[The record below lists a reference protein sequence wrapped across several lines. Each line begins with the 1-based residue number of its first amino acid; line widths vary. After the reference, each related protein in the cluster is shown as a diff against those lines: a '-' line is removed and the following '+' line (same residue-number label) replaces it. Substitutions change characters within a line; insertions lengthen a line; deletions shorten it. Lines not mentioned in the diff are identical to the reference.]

1 MIGTSNLN
9 PSNFTRRNFLKR
21 TSLLLAGAQAAPLL
35 FVTGTARAAD
45 TGNVVA
51 ETSFGKIRGTVAGD
65 IKIFKGVPYG
75 GNTAGANRFMPPTKP
90 AKWTGVRDALAYGP
104 TAPQT
109 VGGRARPGAP
119 PEGEDCLVLNV
130 WTPSVSG
137 GKRPVMVWLHGGGF
151 SSGSGSSPINDGQ
164 SLAHTSDV
172 VVVTI
177 NHRLNVLGST
187 YLGEAVGPDFA
198 LSGSVGV
205 LDIVAALQ
213 WVRENIGHFGGD
225 PNLVTIFG
233 QSGGGRKV
241 ATLMSMPSAK
251 GLYHRAIIESGAVL
265 RLTTPEDAIRTT
277 GLLLSELG
285 LKANQ
290 ARELQ
295 TVPVE
300 RLLAADAAVQK
311 KITLR
316 EPGMTASSPMVD
328 GKALP
333 SQPWDP
339 AAPALSANIPLL
351 IGWAHTE
358 ETLYDRPTPEKLAL
372 DEAGLKKRAAARVGG
387 DPDRVIAAFRAAHPE
402 ATPWDLSILIA
413 TDHPR
418 GAYTRELAKRK
429 AAQAGG
435 NSAAQAYVYRFDWET
450 PEGGGHMRSPHTVE
464 IPFVFNNIKIAGPL
478 ISQMPEAYTLAEKV
492 SAAWVAF
499 ARTGYPRTSKLP
511 NWPAY
516 SAQSRDT
523 MLFSNES
530 HVEQDPDHGPR
541 LAMEQVLKLA

>member
-1 MIGTSNLN
+1 MASTN
-9 PSNFTRRNFLKR
+9 RRSFLKQA
-21 TSLLLAGAQAAPLL
+21 TLLLGGAQAGSLL
-35 FVTGTARAAD
+35 PRMARAAE
-45 TGNVVA
+45 TAGVVA
-51 ETSFGKIRGTVAGD
+51 ETSYGKIRGTLVED
-65 IKIFKGVPYG
+65 IKVFKGIPYG
-75 GNTAGANRFMPPTKP
+75 ANTGGANRFKPPVKP
-90 AKWTGVRDALAYGP
+90 AKWTGVRDAVAYGP

-109 VGGRARPGAP
+109 VGAGGGRAGAP
-119 PEGEDCLVLNV
+119 LEDEDCLVLNV
-130 WTPSVSG
+130 FTPSVTG

-151 SSGSGSSPINDGQ
+151 STGSGSSPINDGT
-164 SLAHTSDV
+164 SMAHTSDV

-187 YLGEAVGPDFA
+187 YLGEAAGPDFA
-198 LSGSVGV
+198 LSGSVGI

-213 WVRENIGHFGGD
+213 WVRENIARFGGD

-251 GLYHRAIIESGAVL
+251 GLFHRGIVESGAVL
-265 RLTTPEDAIRTT
+265 RLTTPEDAIHTT
-277 GLLLSELG
+277 ELLLAELG
-285 LKANQ
+285 LQANQ

-295 TVPVE
+295 QVPVA
-300 RLLAADAAVQK
+300 RLLAANAAVQR

-316 EPGMTASSPMVD
+316 EPGMTANSPMVD

-333 SQPWDP
+333 SHPWDP

-372 DEAGLKKRAAARVGG
+372 DEAGLKKRAAERIGG
-387 DPDRVIAAFRAAHPE
+387 DPDRVIEAFRKAHPE
-402 ATPWDLSILIA
+402 AMPWDLWILIA

-429 AAQAGG
+429 AAQGG
-435 NSAAQAYVYRFDWET
+435 SPAYVYRFDWET

-478 ISQMPEAYTLAEKV
+478 ISKMPEAYALAEKV
-492 SAAWVAF
+492 SASWVAF
-499 ARTGYPRTSKLP
+499 ARTGNPNASKLP
-511 NWPAY
+511 RWPAY
-516 SAQSRDT
+516 SAESRDT
-523 MLFSNES
+523 MLFNNES
-530 HVEQDPDHGPR
+530 RVEADPDHGPR
-541 LAMEQVLKLA
+541 LAMERALKLA

>member
-1 MIGTSNLN
+1 MASTSN
-9 PSNFTRRNFLKR
+9 RRSFLKQA
-21 TSLLLAGAQAAPLL
+21 SLLFAGAQTGSMLL
-35 FVTGTARAAD
+35 VPRAARAAE
-45 TGNVVA
+45 TGGVVA
-51 ETSFGKIRGTVAGD
+51 ETSYGKIRGMLVED
-65 IKIFKGVPYG
+65 IKVFKGVPYG
-75 GNTAGANRFMPPTKP
+75 GNTAGANRFMPPVRP
-90 AKWTGVRDALAYGP
+90 AKWAGIRDAIAYGP

-109 VGGRARPGAP
+109 VGTGGNRPGVP
-119 PEGEDCLVLNV
+119 PENEDCLVLNV
-130 WTPSVSG
+130 FTPSVSG

-151 SSGSGSSPINDGQ
+151 STGSGSSAINDGT

-187 YLGEAVGPDFA
+187 YLGEAAGPEFA
-198 LSGSVGV
+198 LSGSVGI

-213 WVRENIGHFGGD
+213 WVRENIAHFGGD

-251 GLYHRAIIESGAVL
+251 GLFHRGIIESGAVL
-265 RLTTPEDAIRTT
+265 RLTTPEDAIHDTQ
-277 GLLLSELG
+277 LLLTELG

-295 TVPVE
+295 NVPIA
-300 RLLAADAAVQK
+300 RLLAANAAVQQ
-311 KITLR
+311 KIAPR
-316 EPGMTASSPMVD
+316 EPGMVANSPMID

-333 SQPWDP
+333 GHPWDP
-339 AAPALSANIPLL
+339 AGPALSANIPLL
-351 IGWAHTE
+351 IGWARTE

-372 DEAGLKKRAAARVGG
+372 DEAGLKKRAAERVGG
-387 DPDRVIAAFRAAHPE
+387 DSDRVIEAFRKAHPE
-402 ATPWDLSILIA
+402 ATPWDLWILIA

-429 AAQAGG
+429 VAQGG
-435 NSAAQAYVYRFDWET
+435 SPAYVYRFDWET

-478 ISQMPEAYTLAEKV
+478 ISKMPEAYALARTV
-492 SAAWVAF
+492 SASSVAF
-499 ARTGYPRTSKLP
+499 ARTGNPNTSQLAK
-511 NWPAY
+511 WPAY
-516 SAQSRDT
+516 SAKSRDT
-523 MLFSNES
+523 MLFNNQSRIVS
-530 HVEQDPDHGPR
+530 DPDRGPR
-541 LAMEQVLKLA
+541 LAMEQALKLA